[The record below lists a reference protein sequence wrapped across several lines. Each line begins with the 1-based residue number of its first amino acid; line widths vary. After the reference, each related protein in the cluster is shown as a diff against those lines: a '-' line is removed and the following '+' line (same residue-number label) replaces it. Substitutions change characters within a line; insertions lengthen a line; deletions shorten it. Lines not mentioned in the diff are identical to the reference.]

1 MNKGIGLG
9 LDCKLPFERISTA
22 SQRAEARGFDY
33 LWAIHYHFY
42 RDPFAVLAGVA
53 SQTRI
58 ISLGTA
64 VTNPF
69 EKHPISVA
77 MSATTIKEILGEKRS
92 FILGLGRGVGHI
104 LETQIGIPY
113 NDSLGR
119 LRDSASVI
127 REFLLGNEVNFKS
140 EFLEVQRVSS
150 GIEKSST
157 NIPIFLAAM
166 GEKAL
171 QLAAAV
177 GDGVVL
183 NYCTPPA
190 YVSNTVSKLKRYAN
204 SKEFRIASLLW
215 VMPEETKKS
224 INHAKRT
231 IADLLSFPGF
241 GESLLPFLDQDE
253 SLLASIRKFYYLP
266 EKRSNLDS
274 AANLITEDLV
284 RSVAIVGADVNDRLS
299 QYEEAGLEYPILVPL
314 GDEEDLQL
322 DRTIKVYSRSSN

>member
-9 LDCKLPFERISTA
+9 LDCKLPFGRISSA
-22 SQRAEARGFDY
+22 SQRAEADGFDY

-42 RDPFAVLAGVA
+42 RDPFAVLAGIA
-53 SQTRI
+53 SQTRR

-104 LETQIGIPY
+104 LGTQMGIPY
-113 NDSLGR
+113 NDSLER
-119 LRDSASVI
+119 LCVSTSVI
-127 REFLLGNEVNFKS
+127 REFLLGNEVNFKN
-140 EFLEVQRVSS
+140 EFLEIQRVSS
-150 GIEKSST
+150 GIGKSQMK
-157 NIPIFLAAM
+157 IPIFLAAM

-171 QLAAAV
+171 QLAATV

-183 NYCTPPA
+183 NYCTSPA
-190 YVSNTVSKLKRYAN
+190 YVANTVSRLKRY
-204 SKEFRIASLLW
+204 SKNEEFGIASLLW
-215 VMPEETKKS
+215 VMPKETKKS

-253 SLLASIRKFYYLP
+253 GLLSSIRKFYFLP
-266 EKRSNLDS
+266 EKRSDLDS
-274 AANLITEDLV
+274 AANLIGEDLI
-284 RSVAIVGADVNDRLS
+284 RSVAIVGTDVSGRLS

-314 GDEEDLQL
+314 GDEEDFQL
-322 DRTIKVYSRSSN
+322 DRTTKVYARTFN